1 MQRLMI
7 AAAGA
12 VAIAGAGVL
21 VGMRVGGTERVQ
33 PLDGPVDAARA
44 AGSEVPAQ
52 AEAAPLPLAP
62 VAGVAAA
69 ADPAP
74 DRTDAEVVK
83 LLAAI
88 RDELVALRAERA
100 VRTAD
105 SGAVGA
111 PADSAAPDAGA
122 APAASPV
129 AYTTSGVAAA
139 ISAAD
144 ARRLGEEIAA
154 VRLHLYRQASYLKQ
168 NISELAAPNI
178 DYSQYAS
185 PSEARA
191 ADAEGLKESRK
202 ELAAHERLIRELAG
216 LQSMEAL
223 TEWLLQN
230 QQYTGGYR

>member
-1 MQRLMI
+1 
-7 AAAGA
+7 
-12 VAIAGAGVL
+12 V
-21 VGMRVGGTERVQ
+21 
-33 PLDGPVDAARA
+33 
-44 AGSEVPAQ
+44 
-52 AEAAPLPLAP
+52 PLAP
-62 VAGVAAA
+62 AAGVAAA

-74 DRTDAEVVK
+74 ARTDAEVVK

-100 VRTAD
+100 VPAA
-105 SGAVGA
+105 SPGAVAA
-111 PADSAAPDAGA
+111 PSDPAAPDAGA
-122 APAASPV
+122 APAPPRA
-129 AYTTSGVAAA
+129 AYTTSGVATA

-168 NISELAAPNI
+168 SITELSDPNI

-223 TEWLLQN
+223 TEWLLAN
-230 QQYTGGYR
+230 EDYTGGYRRG